1 MCYTSVDSLYY
12 TIRGRII
19 MTKRKHTP
27 ILVHSDHEFQN
38 GDLEIRKNK
47 KIEDS
52 SGLHWHDFYELEIIT
67 SGEGFYYING
77 VEYPLKR
84 GAAYLVSPVDFHLIK
99 GNLEVCNIAFKES
112 AISHDVFEKVL
123 SIENSG
129 VVMFDKDEFLFM
141 EKGID
146 MLSAESEKDALLHDR
161 MLTALLDSL
170 LVGYLR
176 KTEATSDAKNRSDIV
191 VMRVVSYIKFH
202 FKKKITLAEVA
213 DAVGLTPNYVGEIF
227 AKRMG
232 VSFNAYLMQTRLN
245 YAKTLL
251 MRGDCTVED
260 VAMLSGFGSQTYF
273 SDCFKKQF
281 GTTPTAVKKNAAQ
294 GILFADGESE

>member
-1 MCYTSVDSLYY
+1 MK
-12 TIRGRII
+12 
-19 MTKRKHTP
+19 KRKHAP
-27 ILVHSDHEFQN
+27 VLVHSDHDFQN
-38 GDLEIRKNK
+38 GNLEIRRNKN
-47 KIEDS
+47 IGDES
-52 SGLHWHDFYELEIIT
+52 TLHWHDFYELEVIT
-67 SGEGFYYING
+67 GGEGVYYING

-84 GAAYLVSPVDFHLIK
+84 GSAYLVSPVDFHLIK
-99 GNLEVCNIAFKES
+99 GDFELCNIAFKET
-112 AISHDVFEKVL
+112 AISPDVLERVL
-123 SIENSG
+123 SIETAG
-129 VVMFDKDEFLFM
+129 FVQFEEDELVLI
-141 EKGID
+141 ENGID
-146 MLSAESEKDALLHDR
+146 MLLAESTKDSVLHER
-161 MLTALLDSL
+161 VLTSLLDYL

-176 KTEATSDAKNRSDIV
+176 KTEMSSDVKNRSDVV

-202 FKKKITLAEVA
+202 FKKKLTLAEVA
-213 DAVGLTPNYVGEIF
+213 AAGGLTPNYVGEIF

-281 GTTPTAVKKNAAQ
+281 GTTPTAVKKKASL
-294 GILFADGESE
+294 GILFTENEENS

>member
-1 MCYTSVDSLYY
+1 MK
-12 TIRGRII
+12 
-19 MTKRKHTP
+19 KRKHAP

-38 GDLEIRKNK
+38 GNLEIRKK
-47 KIEDS
+47 KKFGD
-52 SGLHWHDFYELEIIT
+52 GTNLHWHDFYELEIIT
-67 SGEGFYYING
+67 GGEGLYYING

-84 GAAYLVSPVDFHLIK
+84 GSAYLVSPVDFHLIK
-99 GNLEVCNIAFKES
+99 GDLELCNIAFKET
-112 AISHDVFEKVL
+112 AISPDVLERVL
-123 SIENSG
+123 SIESSG
-129 VVMFDKDEFLFM
+129 IVLFEEEELCLM
-141 EKGID
+141 EKGLDI
-146 MLSAESEKDALLHDR
+146 LLAESEKDSLLHSR
-161 MLTALLDSL
+161 VLTSLLDYL

-176 KTEATSDAKNRSDIV
+176 KTEATSEMKNRSDIV

-202 FKKKITLAEVA
+202 FKKKLTLAEVA

-232 VSFNAYLMQTRLN
+232 ISFNAYLMQTRLN

-251 MRGDCTVED
+251 MRGDCTVEE

-281 GTTPTAVKKNAAQ
+281 GTTPTAVKKKASQ
-294 GILFADGESE
+294 GILFAEGESEETV